1 MTPTKPRRNAVQ
13 RAKNRSRR
21 QRPRASRRTV
31 SEKLPRK
38 LPGELFAD
46 LVKLQARLLAP
57 GGCPWD
63 REQTHE
69 SLRTYLLEE
78 TYEVLEALEAGHDAK
93 FASELGDLLLQI
105 VFHAELARQAGRFH
119 IGDVIQA
126 IHSKMVR
133 RHPHV
138 FGKTKARSSA
148 EVLKNWEQIK
158 ARERREE
165 GSPSQTETAASLLA
179 SVPKN
184 LPALLEAYQM
194 TRKAAR
200 IGFDWADIEGILEKL
215 SEESQE
221 LRRSLDDA
229 DAARIEEEV
238 GDLLFVAVNIARY
251 LKLDPEITLKK
262 ANRKFAAR
270 FRAMERQ
277 AAKSGRTLDTV
288 TRAELEASW
297 DAAKREQPAQISR
310 TAIDVSPVP
319 ASERSRRMRK
329 AEPRK

>member
-1 MTPTKPRRNAVQ
+1 MF
-13 RAKNRSRR
+13 
-21 QRPRASRRTV
+21 
-31 SEKLPRK
+31 E
-38 LPGELFAD
+38 D

-78 TYEVLEALEAGHDAK
+78 TYEVLEALESGHDAK

-105 VFHAELARQAGRFH
+105 VFHSELARQAGRFD

-138 FGKTKARSSA
+138 FGKTRARSSA
-148 EVLKNWEQIK
+148 DVLKNWEQIK

-165 GSPSQTETAASLLA
+165 GNAAETASSLLDG
-179 SVPKN
+179 VPQN

-200 IGFDWADIEGILEKL
+200 IGFDWADVAGILEKL
-215 SEESQE
+215 NEETQE
-221 LRRSLDDA
+221 LRRSLADS
-229 DAARIEEEV
+229 DAAKIEEEV

-277 AAKSGRTLDTV
+277 AAESRCALDTV
-288 TRAELEASW
+288 TRAELEALW
-297 DAAKREQPAQISR
+297 DAAKLERPKQISR
-310 TAIDVSPVP
+310 TAIDVAPVP
-319 ASERSRRMRK
+319 ASEPPRRVSK
-329 AEPRK
+329 VEPRK